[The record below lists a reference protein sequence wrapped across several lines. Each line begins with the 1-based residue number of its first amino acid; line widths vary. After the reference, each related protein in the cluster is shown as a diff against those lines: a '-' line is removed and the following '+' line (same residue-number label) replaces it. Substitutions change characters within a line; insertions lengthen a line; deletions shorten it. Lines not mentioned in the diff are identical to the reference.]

1 MGKMKFHIY
10 GQRGLADLPDSTTI
24 EDLRSLASFNR
35 IIKNYTK
42 MERIENEN
50 KYQVM
55 INIDSLPKS
64 IKYNGEVYFLNLHV
78 TAFNKICV
86 CYQYAFSPME
96 AHEKNIEYNILSQ
109 VVEPD
114 CVSPNYT
121 DEITGIVDVKS
132 WEQAF
137 EALSA
142 RLNTALANEQVKI
155 YK

>member
-1 MGKMKFHIY
+1 
-10 GQRGLADLPDSTTI
+10 
-24 EDLRSLASFNR
+24 
-35 IIKNYTK
+35 
-42 MERIENEN
+42 
-50 KYQVM
+50 M

-64 IKYNGEVYFLNLHV
+64 IKYNDEVYFLHLGV
-78 TAFNKICV
+78 TAWNKICV
-86 CYQYAFSPME
+86 CYQYAFSPLEAME
-96 AHEKNIEYNILSQ
+96 KKIEYSILSQ

-137 EALSA
+137 NVLSA

-155 YK
+155 YRQ